1 MLYQQK
7 AKTMNIHD
15 LLRAVSKGKI
25 NSVQGYL
32 AAELKQQAPL
42 ISADKFAVSH
52 WNDNISGQNENFEVK
67 NMDTWQSLKLFK
79 KGFSFQVYFKAL

>member
-1 MLYQQK
+1 
-7 AKTMNIHD
+7 MNIHD

-52 WNDNISGQNENFEVK
+52 
-67 NMDTWQSLKLFK
+67 
-79 KGFSFQVYFKAL
+79 